1 METKEIVLISLKRG
15 TPGRGEI
22 IVYYSGGD
30 YEFLEYITE
39 IYRKLIITIEDQN
52 VFL

>member
-30 YEFLEYITE
+30 YDFWNILQKFIGS
-39 IYRKLIITIEDQN
+39 
-52 VFL
+52 